1 MLEGKLTVKGHVR
14 LTEEIDREI
23 EVISELEHRPKQDQ
37 TRVLI
42 VLGILA
48 WRKGQ
53 RGFSRR
59 AVTHHAAQQELAM
72 TPIAAKRR
80 TAPREKLVG

>member
-1 MLEGKLTVKGHVR
+1 MLDGKLTVKGHVR

-23 EVISELEHRPKQDQ
+23 EVISEIEHRSKQDQ
-37 TRVLI
+37 TRVFI
-42 VLGILA
+42 VLGIQA

-59 AVTHHAAQQELAM
+59 AVTHDAAQPEMAM
-72 TPIAAKRR
+72 TPIAANRR
-80 TAPREKLVG
+80 TAPREKLAG